1 MSIIFPDGL
10 PTTDRFGNEIYT
22 DFRNMI
28 RVEYLME
35 DPSLT
40 EAEKLVRGLQ
50 LLYGEIPED
59 LAIEDAV
66 GELLWFYSRGE
77 TPESSGSGSSK
88 KLYDFEQDGDHFYAS
103 FMMAYHIDLTSKKE
117 LHWWKFLALMS
128 GLSEDTPLSKI
139 LYYRNLDTSQMKGQQ
154 KKDAEKLKKLYALK
168 KKGATAKRLKT
179 LKERLDARYAEIKKN
194 GV

>member
-40 EAEKLVRGLQ
+40 EIEKLGHGLR
-50 LLYGEIPED
+50 LLYGEIPSG
-59 LAIEDAV
+59 LSIEDAV

-77 TPESSGSGSSK
+77 TSESSGSGSPK
-88 KLYDFEQDGDHFYAS
+88 KIYDFEQDGDHFYAS
-103 FMMAYHIDLTSKKE
+103 YMMAYHIDLTSVKE

-128 GLSEDTPLSKI
+128 GLPEDTPLAKV

-154 KKDAEKLKKLYALK
+154 KKEAEKLKKLYALK
-168 KKGATAKRLKT
+168 KKGTTTKRLRT
-179 LKERLDARYAEIKKN
+179 LKERLDARYAEINKH